1 MRKRKYLLFI
11 GLVAVL
17 VCFLTAEAK
26 AESFKKTLS
35 FSNMLIKLGPPGRY
49 NAAAYSDIYNNLD
62 IACILE
68 SVKSNDVKK
77 IEIHSAKMESGMMT
91 MRRESEVSLP
101 PNYLTKL
108 APMGMHLMLIGVD
121 ESLWEKENVIIN
133 FVTRDCGSFSV
144 AFQVEG

>member
-1 MRKRKYLLFI
+1 MRKRNYLLFI

-17 VCFLTAEAK
+17 VYFSTAEAK
-26 AESFKKTLS
+26 NESFKKTLT
-35 FSNMLIKLGPPGRY
+35 FSNTLIKLGPPGRY

-91 MRRESEVSLP
+91 MRRESEFSLP

-121 ESLWEKENVIIN
+121 ESLWAKENVIIN

>member
-1 MRKRKYLLFI
+1 M
-11 GLVAVL
+11 
-17 VCFLTAEAK
+17 
-26 AESFKKTLS
+26 
-35 FSNMLIKLGPPGRY
+35 GPPGRY